1 MIRILSRFRIAKEMK
16 KILPLFRLNRSI
28 MVAMITGS
36 AAFAAGAGVNL
47 ALLMMLAGW
56 CLAVGGFSMDLYA
69 DRDLGKDGV
78 RASLRKNPIT
88 SGAISLKAGLAFSI
102 LFIII
107 SFVLLVFIN
116 PTGLIPW
123 FLILTI
129 IIGLARHIFE
139 APLTRA
145 FTLGAL
151 QSLYLIMGATA
162 GQMHSGLWLLAG
174 MFFFAMFGGRGMI
187 DIRDYPLDQETRV
200 QTLPKKYGIKNT
212 AIFTLVCLVIAFALS
227 LAAYFTGEFTRLY
240 LYLDLLFIL
249 IGMICAVLFA
259 ARPTPRLA
267 WQLTL
272 VFMVGSGSLMCL
284 AMVVGSI

>member
-1 MIRILSRFRIAKEMK
+1 MK
-16 KILPLFRLNRSI
+16 NILPLFRLNRSI

-36 AAFAAGAGVNL
+36 AAFAAGSGVNL
-47 ALLMMLAGW
+47 ALLMTLAGW

-69 DRDLGKDGV
+69 DRDLDKDGV

-88 SGAISLKAGLAFSI
+88 SGAISLENGLAFSI
-102 LFIII
+102 SSIVL
-107 SFVLLVFIN
+107 SFVLMVFIN

-123 FLILTI
+123 ILILVI

-139 APLTRA
+139 APLMRA

-151 QSLYLIMGATA
+151 QALYLIMGASA
-162 GQMHSGLWLLAG
+162 GRMHAGLWFLAG

-187 DIRDYPLDQETRV
+187 DIRDYPLDRETRV
-200 QTLPKKYGIKNT
+200 KTLPKVYGIKNT
-212 AIFTLVCLVIAFALS
+212 ALFTLVCLVIAFALS
-227 LAAYFTGEFTRLY
+227 LAAYFTGEFNRIY

-259 ARPTPRLA
+259 SRPTPRLA

-284 AMVVGSI
+284 AMVLGSI